1 TPRSRLRGGRAEARA
16 PTPAH
21 PRPRPRRVPLAAP
34 DLALDRGRRHPRRA
48 RRPPRPRAGRGM
60 KGALRSA
67 LISLVVLG
75 VALPPVARHAAGQK
89 KDRGELGDKEQALQ
103 QTQKRLKEER
113 AKAADA
119 RKREAGLLAEL
130 EAIDR
135 RLAEKRKQVA
145 LLDARIR
152 RSVDEIGELQR

>member
-1 TPRSRLRGGRAEARA
+1 
-16 PTPAH
+16 
-21 PRPRPRRVPLAAP
+21 VP
-34 DLALDRGRRHPRRA
+34 
-48 RRPPRPRAGRGM
+48 
-60 KGALRSA
+60 
-67 LISLVVLG
+67 
-75 VALPPVARHAAGQK
+75 AAGQK
-89 KDRGELGDKEQALQ
+89 KDRDPGAKEQALQ

-113 AKAADA
+113 VKAADA

-152 RSVDEIGELQR
+152 RSVDEMGELQRDIGRLDEQRAEQEDAMAQRLRAMDPLPVP